1 MEGAMQDPTYVLLYV
16 EKIPASEAFYAD
28 LLGKKP
34 VESSPTF
41 SMFVLDNGVK
51 LGLWRR
57 DTVEP
62 LSRVLGGGAEL
73 AIQLADADADAV
85 RATHEDWRRRD
96 LTIAQTPTT
105 MDFGYTFVTVD
116 PDGHRLRVFAPV
128 TP

>member
-16 EKIPASEAFYAD
+16 QKMAASEAFYQD

-62 LSRVLGGGAEL
+62 ASRVLGGGAEL
-73 AIQLADADADAV
+73 AIQVADADAV
-85 RATHEDWRRRD
+85 RGTYTDWRERE
-96 LTIAQTPTT
+96 LPIAQTPTT
-105 MDFGYTFVTVD
+105 MDFGYTFVALD

-128 TP
+128 AP

>member
-1 MEGAMQDPTYVLLYV
+1 MHEPTYVLLYV
-16 EKIPASEAFYAD
+16 EKMSASEAFYAD

-34 VESSPTF
+34 VESSATF

-73 AIQLADADADAV
+73 AIQLADADAV

-96 LTIAQTPTT
+96 LTIAQTPTA
-105 MDFGYTFVTVD
+105 MDFGYTFVALD

>member
-1 MEGAMQDPTYVLLYV
+1 MQDPSYVLLYV
-16 EKIPASEAFYAD
+16 ANVSASEKFYAD

-41 SMFVLDNGVK
+41 SLFVLANGLK

-62 LSRVLGGGAEL
+62 ASRVAGGGAEL
-73 AIQLADADADAV
+73 AIAVADAAAV
-85 RATHEDWRRRD
+85 RATYEDWRRRD

-105 MDFGYTFVTVD
+105 MDFGDTFVALD

-128 TP
+128 AP

>member
-1 MEGAMQDPTYVLLYV
+1 MQDPTYVLLYIA
-16 EKIPASEAFYAD
+16 KMAASEAFYAE

-62 LSRVLGGGAEL
+62 QSRVTGGGAEL
-73 AIQLADADADAV
+73 AIQVADAEAV
-85 RATHEDWRRRD
+85 RGTYEDWRRRD
-96 LTIAQTPTT
+96 LPIAQTPTT
-105 MDFGYTFVTVD
+105 MDFGYTFVALD